1 MAWIRADVTN
11 KFTSINVS
19 NVSSIE
25 RMLNRKLNKNEKT
38 ANINLN
44 FDEVYENSIY
54 TSYESILGLLKYLDY
69 YDLKVDIVLFTGHAG
84 NGHRAPTRAIAKK
97 LVEKTDKN
105 VIIIDI
111 LALFSKFIANFNDKA
126 WVMMSRSKPG
136 QIIWNKVI
144 RGEINP
150 EKSGFD
156 ISPIFKVLYTEK
168 FRKLMNKLSPSVV
181 LSTYPY
187 SNAILSEIVEDTP
200 SIAFAGIVVTDIEML
215 GFAMSS
221 YGDVSNL
228 TYFVASQY
236 SWKNGLKIYPYLK
249 DSKDHIYIGTNPCFF
264 DKEANNT
271 FFIKNTVL
279 FVPGSAEGLGMGI
292 KALPKLA
299 EFCKNNN
306 KKLICIS
313 GLGRPYNFAKKVYRK
328 YKDTMTL
335 FSYVA
340 SADLKRLIERCEV
353 IVGKA
358 GGNLSSEFVSKSG
371 CKIFFGSIKGQETDN
386 AEYYDKL
393 GVATNVGSDVDLLL
407 DSIEK
412 APYTPSVYEAGIIQ
426 KSAVDIIVDTILP
439 YVNSD
444 E

>member
-150 EKSGFD
+150 EKTGFD
-156 ISPIFKVLYTEK
+156 IAPIFKVLYTEK

-200 SIAFAGIVVTDIEML
+200 SIAFAGIVVTDIE
-215 GFAMSS
+215 
-221 YGDVSNL
+221 
-228 TYFVASQY
+228 
-236 SWKNGLKIYPYLK
+236 
-249 DSKDHIYIGTNPCFF
+249 YIGTNPCFF

-271 FFIKNTVL
+271 YFIKNTVL

-340 SADLKRLIERCEV
+340 SADLKKLIERCEV

-439 YVNSD
+439 YLKQGV
-444 E
+444 

>member
-1 MAWIRADVTN
+1 
-11 KFTSINVS
+11 
-19 NVSSIE
+19 
-25 RMLNRKLNKNEKT
+25 MLNRKLNKNEKT

-187 SNAILSEIVEDTP
+187 SNAILSWICNV
-200 SIAFAGIVVTDIEML
+200 
-215 GFAMSS
+215 
-221 YGDVSNL
+221 
-228 TYFVASQY
+228 
-236 SWKNGLKIYPYLK
+236 
-249 DSKDHIYIGTNPCFF
+249 
-264 DKEANNT
+264 
-271 FFIKNTVL
+271 FIW
-279 FVPGSAEGLGMGI
+279 
-292 KALPKLA
+292 
-299 EFCKNNN
+299 
-306 KKLICIS
+306 
-313 GLGRPYNFAKKVYRK
+313 
-328 YKDTMTL
+328 
-335 FSYVA
+335 
-340 SADLKRLIERCEV
+340 
-353 IVGKA
+353 
-358 GGNLSSEFVSKSG
+358 
-371 CKIFFGSIKGQETDN
+371 
-386 AEYYDKL
+386 
-393 GVATNVGSDVDLLL
+393 
-407 DSIEK
+407 
-412 APYTPSVYEAGIIQ
+412 
-426 KSAVDIIVDTILP
+426 
-439 YVNSD
+439 
-444 E
+444 

>member
-1 MAWIRADVTN
+1 MSWIRADVTN
-11 KFTSINVS
+11 KFKNINVS

-44 FDEVYENSIY
+44 FDDVYENSIY

-69 YDLKVDIVLFTGHAG
+69 YNLKVDIVLFTGHAG

-97 LVEKTDKN
+97 IVERTNKN

-111 LALFSKFIANFNDKA
+111 LALFSKFISKFNDKA

-187 SNAILSEIVEDTP
+187 SNAILSKIVEDTP
-200 SIAFAGIVVTDIEML
+200 CIAFAGVVVTDIEML

-228 TYFVASQY
+228 TYFVASEY
-236 SWKNGLKIYPYLK
+236 SWENGLKIYPYLES
-249 DSKDHIYIGTNPCFF
+249 SKDHIYIGTNPCFF

-271 FFIKNTVL
+271 YYIKDTVL

-292 KALPKLA
+292 KALPKLVR
-299 EFCKNNN
+299 FCKNNN

-340 SADLKRLIERCEV
+340 SADLKKLIERCEV

-386 AEYYDKL
+386 AEYYHKL
-393 GVATNVGSDVDLLL
+393 GIATNVGNDVDLLL

-412 APYTPSVYEAGIIQ
+412 KPYTPSIYEAGIIQ

-439 YVNSD
+439 YFNSD